1 MPRHIT
7 VKAFCLC
14 AAIAVPASAI
24 PAAADEPINCANA
37 NSTVEINYCADKA
50 YEAADKELNA
60 AYAAALKVVR
70 SRDLEKPYDAK
81 SFEEAVRSAQR
92 AWVAYRDAE
101 CKGVVAQVWTNGTG
115 SASAILGCMTDKTV
129 QRTKELKDQL
139 QPQ

>member
-1 MPRHIT
+1 M
-7 VKAFCLC
+7 
-14 AAIAVPASAI
+14 
-24 PAAADEPINCANA
+24 
-37 NSTVEINYCADKA
+37 
-50 YEAADKELNA
+50 
-60 AYAAALKVVR
+60 R

-129 QRTKELKDQL
+129 QRTKELKEQL
-139 QPQ
+139 Q